1 MASSVRA
8 QTSASARPA
17 IAAGRVLEVKETYSF
32 KSGKQGA
39 TMSGA
44 RGSRVKLPA
53 GKMLAPSVVSHAISL
68 VVHPALSS
76 TYPPLRGA
84 RRPREPLLARIAAL
98 DGRVHAD
105 LTWAQPCSLVK
116 GARRAPT
123 SHLASVEHAHGW
135 HRIPVQLSRARARLR
150 SMSHTAC
157 RHALGSARH
166 GGGAGLR
173 CLYGSADRWG
183 TPCRVPVGSCR

>member
-53 GKMLAPSVVSHAISL
+53 GKMLAPSVVSHATNL
-68 VVHPALSS
+68 VKHPALSP
-76 TYPPLRGA
+76 THPPLRGA
-84 RRPREPLLARIAAL
+84 RRPREPLLAQIASRPGPRRSYLGQAARL
-98 DGRVHAD
+98 LKAPPRVD
-105 LTWAQPCSLVK
+105 VP
-116 GARRAPT
+116 
-123 SHLASVEHAHGW
+123 LASVEHARGR
-135 HRIPVQLSRARARLR
+135 HRIPVQLSRAPA
-150 SMSHTAC
+150 S
-157 RHALGSARH
+157 G
-166 GGGAGLR
+166 
-173 CLYGSADRWG
+173 
-183 TPCRVPVGSCR
+183 